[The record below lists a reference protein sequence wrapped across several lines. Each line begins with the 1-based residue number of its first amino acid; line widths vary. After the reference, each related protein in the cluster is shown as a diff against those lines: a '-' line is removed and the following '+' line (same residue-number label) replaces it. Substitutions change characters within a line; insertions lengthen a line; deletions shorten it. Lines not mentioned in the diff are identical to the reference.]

1 MQGTVDGNNVTLFY
15 HILELFDTV
24 TANFFRLLFT
34 QRLVVEVEELLAV
47 KRFKSAQDALTDT
60 TNTNGTNDLV
70 LEIILLLGDGSNI
83 PVTSLHLL
91 VGGNKVSNQ
100 YQDGHNNVLSN
111 RDDITAS
118 DFGDRNTA
126 ISLVGKVKVDVV

>member
-15 HILELFDTV
+15 HILELFDTY
-24 TANFFRLLFT
+24 TANFFRLFFT

-91 VGGNKVSNQ
+91 VGGDKVSNQ

-126 ISLVGKVKVDVV
+126 ISLVGNVKVDVV

>member
-1 MQGTVDGNNVTLFY
+1 MQGTVDSNNVTLFY

>member
-1 MQGTVDGNNVTLFY
+1 MQGTVDGNNVTLFH
-15 HILELFDTV
+15 HILELFDTY